1 MARTKGWTARR
12 IAASLVFAAALVGIT
27 PPPRESTAEAHAPAA
42 QPVDTAAPTRH
53 PGEGPGLV
61 PVPVTATAP
70 APIPAAAP
78 APATPAE
85 QPFIVRRIL
94 DIPGPMQHGS
104 YVWDDDGVPAGPI
117 VITIDLA
124 AQTMSVFRGG
134 YEIGAAVIIYG
145 ATDKPTPTGTFPI
158 SQKKRHHI
166 SNLYGAPM
174 PYMLRLTNDGVAIH
188 ASDVQWGNA
197 THGCIGLPPEFAAL
211 LFEQA
216 QLGTKVI
223 VTNGQRMAL
232 RSE

>member
-1 MARTKGWTARR
+1 MARQPLARTA
-12 IAASLVFAAALVGIT
+12 AALVFAAALVGIT
-27 PPPRESTAEAHAPAA
+27 PPPRDSFAEAAPAPHA
-42 QPVDTAAPTRH
+42 EPAAA
-53 PGEGPGLV
+53 
-61 PVPVTATAP
+61 PVPVALPAP

-78 APATPAE
+78 APKPAPPAE

-124 AQTMSVFRGG
+124 AQTLSVFRGG

-145 ATDKPTPTGTFPI
+145 ATDKPTPTGVFPI

-166 SNLYGAPM
+166 SNLYDAPM

-223 VTNGQRMAL
+223 VTNGERMAL

>member
-12 IAASLVFAAALVGIT
+12 IAASVVFAAALVGIT
-27 PPPRESTAEAHAPAA
+27 PPPRESTAEAHAPAPRPA
-42 QPVDTAAPTRH
+42 
-53 PGEGPGLV
+53 
-61 PVPVTATAP
+61 AP
-70 APIPAAAP
+70 APVAGPEPAAPAIPTPATIPAAAP
-78 APATPAE
+78 APAPAPPPAD
-85 QPFIVRRIL
+85 QPFVVRRIL

-104 YVWDDDGVPAGPI
+104 YVWDDAGVPPGEL

-223 VTNGQRMAL
+223 VTDGKRMAL
-232 RSE
+232 PASRSE